1 MSNIENI
8 YKYIKKR
15 SKEIKEQNKDL
26 PAYIII
32 PSYLTCSKVIVGN
45 PAPNIN
51 VNTRYVVQNI
61 DTSYYT
67 TFKIN
72 LDL

>member
-1 MSNIENI
+1 M
-8 YKYIKKR
+8 YIKER

-26 PAYIII
+26 PAYVWV
-32 PSYLTCSKVIVGN
+32 PSYLTCSKVIIGN
-45 PAPNIN
+45 LAPNVT
-51 VNTRYVVQNI
+51 VNSRYAVQNI

-72 LDL
+72 SDL